1 MRAHDDTDLTPPVT
15 ARDHAQGPAD
25 APLTLVQYG
34 DYECPYTRRSLPIVA
49 ELQRRLGDRLRFIYR
64 NFPLTQIHPHALH
77 AAEAAEA
84 ADAQGRFW
92 PMHDELFAHQH
103 ALEDA
108 QLRDH
113 ARAVGLD
120 TERFAHDMAAHAH
133 LDRIRADVAGGRESG
148 VQGTPTF
155 FVNGVR
161 HEGSYDVDPLLAAPT
176 GATEETTRVNE

>member
-1 MRAHDDTDLTPPVT
+1 MGAHDGTDLTPAVS

-34 DYECPYTRRSLPIVA
+34 DYECPYTRRSLPTIVA
-49 ELQRRLGDRLRFIYR
+49 LQRRLGDRLRFVYR
-64 NFPLTQIHPHALH
+64 NFPLTAIHPHALH

-92 PMHDELFAHQH
+92 PMHDALFAHQH
-103 ALEDA
+103 ELEDD
-108 QLRDH
+108 QLVDH

-120 TERFAHDMAAHAH
+120 TERFARDMAAHAH
-133 LDRIRADVAGGRESG
+133 HARIEADVESGLASG

-155 FVNGVR
+155 FINGTR
-161 HEGSYDVDPLLAAPT
+161 HAGPYDLETLLTALT
-176 GATEETTRVNE
+176 GA